1 MMLNLLFIPEI
12 ILSIGV
18 MIIILFDLFFQKQKG
33 FSFALVQFILLIAA
47 YYSLNNKLA
56 HTYSAYTLSEFT
68 NIFKFILLVGS
79 LMIFHYTYK
88 HLKFLKILKIEYFT
102 ISLLGLIG
110 TMIMISANSLL
121 MLYLGIELLSL
132 SLYALIGFNK
142 KSSLSSEA
150 AIKYYVLGAMS
161 SGILLFGISLIYGF
175 TGSITYDGIA
185 SQLININ
192 MNSVD
197 YIAIIFGLIFI
208 TASLCFKFGAAPFH
222 MWVPDIY
229 QGSLISTTILLSTLP
244 KIAVFIVFLKLYFIP
259 FILLKEVWSD
269 ILIFV
274 GMLSIIIGSLF
285 ALTQENIKRLLAYS
299 AISNIGFI
307 ILSLGLISIDG
318 IHASLYYTVVY
329 SLTALASF
337 GIITHITSNSN
348 GIEKITDL
356 AGLSKTHPYFAFL
369 ILITMLSSA
378 GIPPLIGFH
387 AKLMVIKA
395 LISSSYI
402 ILSIIVVIMTVVSA
416 YYYLK
421 VIKTIYF
428 DNREDLISTYSNN
441 SIILSI
447 NVLSLIALGIFP
459 YLLFNLTSYLMRIFS
474 VISI

>member
-1 MMLNLLFIPEI
+1 MLNLLFIPEI

-18 MIIILFDLFFQKQKG
+18 MIIILFDLFFQKQKAI
-33 FSFALVQFILLIAA
+33 SFTLVQFLLLIAA

-175 TGSITYDGIA
+175 TGSIAYDDIA
-185 SQLININ
+185 SQLINVD

-197 YIAIIFGLIFI
+197 YIAIIFGIIFI

-259 FILLKEVWSD
+259 FILYREVWSD

-274 GMLSIIIGSLF
+274 GMLSIVIGSLF

-318 IHASLYYTVVY
+318 IQASLYYTVVY

-356 AGLSKTHPYFAFL
+356 SGLSKTHPYFAFL

-428 DNREDLISTYSNN
+428 DNREDLISTYSNG
-441 SIILSI
+441 SVVLSI
-447 NVLSLIALGIFP
+447 NVLSLIVLGIFP
-459 YLLFNLTSYLMRIFS
+459 YLLFNLTAHLMEIFS

>member
-1 MMLNLLFIPEI
+1 
-12 ILSIGV
+12 
-18 MIIILFDLFFQKQKG
+18 
-33 FSFALVQFILLIAA
+33 
-47 YYSLNNKLA
+47 
-56 HTYSAYTLSEFT
+56 
-68 NIFKFILLVGS
+68 
-79 LMIFHYTYK
+79 
-88 HLKFLKILKIEYFT
+88 
-102 ISLLGLIG
+102 
-110 TMIMISANSLL
+110 
-121 MLYLGIELLSL
+121 
-132 SLYALIGFNK
+132 
-142 KSSLSSEA
+142 
-150 AIKYYVLGAMS
+150 
-161 SGILLFGISLIYGF
+161 
-175 TGSITYDGIA
+175 
-185 SQLININ
+185 

-197 YIAIIFGLIFI
+197 YIAIIFGIIFI

-259 FILLKEVWSD
+259 FILLREVWSD

-274 GMLSIIIGSLF
+274 GMLSIVIGSLF

-307 ILSLGLISIDG
+307 ILSLGLISVDG

-348 GIEKITDL
+348 GIEKITDI
-356 AGLSKTHPYFAFL
+356 AGLAKTHPYFALL

-402 ILSIIVVIMTVVSA
+402 ILSIIVVMMTVVSA

-428 DNREDLISTYSNN
+428 DNREDLISTYSSN
-441 SIILSI
+441 SIVLSI
-447 NVLSLIALGIFP
+447 NVLSLIVLGIFP
-459 YLLFNLTSYLMRIFS
+459 YLLFNLTAHLMEIFS

>member
-1 MMLNLLFIPEI
+1 MLNFLFIPEI
-12 ILSIGV
+12 ILSIGA
-18 MIIILFDLFFQKQKG
+18 MIIILFDLFFEKQKAL
-33 FSFALVQFILLIAA
+33 SFASVQFLLLIAA
-47 YYSLNNKLA
+47 YYSLNNKFSPD
-56 HTYSAYTLSEFT
+56 YSAYTLNEFT

-175 TGSITYDGIA
+175 TGSITYDDIA
-185 SQLININ
+185 SQLINID

-197 YIAIIFGLIFI
+197 YIAIIFGIIFI

-307 ILSLGLISIDG
+307 ILSLGLISVDG

-348 GIEKITDL
+348 GIEKITDI
-356 AGLSKTHPYFAFL
+356 AGLAKTHPYFALL

-402 ILSIIVVIMTVVSA
+402 ILSIIVVMMTVVSA

-421 VIKTIYF
+421 IIKTIYF
-428 DNREDLISTYSNN
+428 DNREDLISTYSNG
-441 SIILSI
+441 SVVLSI
-447 NVLSLIALGIFP
+447 NVLSLIVLGIFP
-459 YLLFNLTSYLMRIFS
+459 YLLFNLTAHLMEIFS

>member
-33 FSFALVQFILLIAA
+33 LSFTLVQFLLLIAA
-47 YYSLNNKLA
+47 YYSLDNKFSPS
-56 HTYSAYTLSEFT
+56 YSAYTLNEFT
-68 NIFKFILLVGS
+68 NVFKFILLVGS
-79 LMIFHYTYK
+79 LTIFHYTYK

-175 TGSITYDGIA
+175 TGSIGYDDIA
-185 SQLININ
+185 SQLINIDI
-192 MNSVD
+192 NSVD
-197 YIAIIFGLIFI
+197 YIAIIFGIIFI

-259 FILLKEVWSD
+259 FILFREVWSD

-274 GMLSIIIGSLF
+274 GMLSIVIGSLF

-318 IHASLYYTVVY
+318 IQASLYYTVVY

-356 AGLSKTHPYFAFL
+356 SGLSKTHPYFAFL

-428 DNREDLISTYSNN
+428 DNREDLISTYSN
-441 SIILSI
+441 SDIVLSI

-459 YLLFNLTSYLMRIFS
+459 YLLFNLTSYLMTIFS

>member
-1 MMLNLLFIPEI
+1 MLNLLFIPEI

-33 FSFALVQFILLIAA
+33 LSFTLVQFLLLIAA
-47 YYSLNNKLA
+47 YYSLNNKYSSS
-56 HTYSAYTLSEFT
+56 YSAYTLNEFT

-79 LMIFHYTYK
+79 LTIFHYTYK

-132 SLYALIGFNK
+132 SLYAVIGFNK

-175 TGSITYDGIA
+175 TGSIVYDDIA
-185 SQLININ
+185 SQIINIDI
-192 MNSVD
+192 NSVD
-197 YIAIIFGLIFI
+197 YIAIIFGIIFI

-259 FILLKEVWSD
+259 FILLREVWSD

-274 GMLSIIIGSLF
+274 GMLSIVIGSLF

-395 LISSSYI
+395 LISSAYI

-428 DNREDLISTYSNN
+428 DNREDLISTYSN
-441 SIILSI
+441 SGIILSI

>member
-1 MMLNLLFIPEI
+1 MLNILFIPEI

-33 FSFALVQFILLIAA
+33 FSFALVQFLLLLAA
-47 YYSLNNKLA
+47 YYSLNNKFSPN
-56 HTYSAYTLSEFT
+56 YSAYTLDEFT
-68 NIFKFILLVGS
+68 NVFKFILLLGS

-185 SQLININ
+185 SQLVNID

-197 YIAIIFGLIFI
+197 YIAIIFGIIFI

-259 FILLKEVWSD
+259 FILLKEVWSE

-274 GMLSIIIGSLF
+274 GMLSIVIGSLF

-307 ILSLGLISIDG
+307 ILSLGLISVDG

-395 LISSSYI
+395 LIGSSYI
-402 ILSIIVVIMTVVSA
+402 ILSIIVVMMTVISA

-428 DNREDLISTYSNN
+428 DNREDLISTYSN
-441 SIILSI
+441 SSMVLSI
-447 NVLSLIALGIFP
+447 NVLSLIVLGIFP
-459 YLLFNLTSYLMRIFS
+459 YLLFNLTAHLVGIFS

>member
-1 MMLNLLFIPEI
+1 MLNILFIPEI

-33 FSFALVQFILLIAA
+33 LSFTLVQFLLLIAA
-47 YYSLNNKLA
+47 YYSLNNKFSPS
-56 HTYSAYTLSEFT
+56 YSAYALNEFT
-68 NIFKFILLVGS
+68 NVFKFILLVGS
-79 LMIFHYTYK
+79 LAIFHYTYK

-150 AIKYYVLGAMS
+150 AIKYYVLGAMA

-175 TGSITYDGIA
+175 TGSIGYDDIA
-185 SQLININ
+185 SQLINIDI
-192 MNSVD
+192 NSVD
-197 YIAIIFGLIFI
+197 YIAIIFGIIFI

-259 FILLKEVWSD
+259 FILLREVWSD

-274 GMLSIIIGSLF
+274 GMLSIVIGSLF

-428 DNREDLISTYSNN
+428 DNREDLISTYSN
-441 SIILSI
+441 SDIVLSI

-459 YLLFNLTSYLMRIFS
+459 YLLFNLTSYLMTIFS

>member
-1 MMLNLLFIPEI
+1 MLNLLFIPEI

-33 FSFALVQFILLIAA
+33 LSFTLVQFLLLIAA
-47 YYSLNNKLA
+47 YYSLYNKFSPS
-56 HTYSAYTLSEFT
+56 YSAYTLNEFT
-68 NIFKFILLVGS
+68 NVFKFILLVGS
-79 LMIFHYTYK
+79 LTIFHYTYK

-175 TGSITYDGIA
+175 TGSIGYDDIA
-185 SQLININ
+185 SQLINIDI
-192 MNSVD
+192 NSVD
-197 YIAIIFGLIFI
+197 YIAIIFGIIFI

-259 FILLKEVWSD
+259 FILLREVWSD

-274 GMLSIIIGSLF
+274 GMLSIVIGSLF

-318 IHASLYYTVVY
+318 IQASLYYTVVY

-356 AGLSKTHPYFAFL
+356 SGLSKTHPYFAFL

-428 DNREDLISTYSNN
+428 DNREDLISTYSNS

>member
-1 MMLNLLFIPEI
+1 MLNILFIPEI

-33 FSFALVQFILLIAA
+33 LSFTLVQFLLLIAA
-47 YYSLNNKLA
+47 YYSLNNKFSPS
-56 HTYSAYTLSEFT
+56 YSAYALNEFT
-68 NIFKFILLVGS
+68 NVFKFILLVGS
-79 LMIFHYTYK
+79 LAIFHYTYK

-175 TGSITYDGIA
+175 TGSIGYDDIA
-185 SQLININ
+185 SQLINIDI
-192 MNSVD
+192 NSVD
-197 YIAIIFGLIFI
+197 YIAIIFGIIFI

-259 FILLKEVWSD
+259 FILLREVWSD

-274 GMLSIIIGSLF
+274 GMLSIVIGSLF

-428 DNREDLISTYSNN
+428 DNREDLISTYSN
-441 SIILSI
+441 SDIVLSI

-459 YLLFNLTSYLMRIFS
+459 YLLFNLTSYLMTIFS

>member
-1 MMLNLLFIPEI
+1 MLNILFIPEI

-33 FSFALVQFILLIAA
+33 LSFTLVQFLLLIAA
-47 YYSLNNKLA
+47 YYSLNNKFSPD
-56 HTYSAYTLSEFT
+56 YSAYTLNEFT

-175 TGSITYDGIA
+175 TGSITYDDIA
-185 SQLININ
+185 SQLINID

-197 YIAIIFGLIFI
+197 YIAIIFGIIFI

-307 ILSLGLISIDG
+307 ILSLGLISVDG

-348 GIEKITDL
+348 GIEKITDI
-356 AGLSKTHPYFAFL
+356 AGLAKTHPYFALL

-402 ILSIIVVIMTVVSA
+402 ILSIIVVMMTVVSA

-421 VIKTIYF
+421 IIKTIYF
-428 DNREDLISTYSNN
+428 DNREDLISTYSNG
-441 SIILSI
+441 SVVLSI
-447 NVLSLIALGIFP
+447 NVLSLIVLGIFP
-459 YLLFNLTSYLMRIFS
+459 YLLFNLTAHLMEIFS

>member
-1 MMLNLLFIPEI
+1 MLNILFIPEI

-33 FSFALVQFILLIAA
+33 LSFTLVQFLLLIAA
-47 YYSLNNKLA
+47 YYSLNNKFSSS
-56 HTYSAYTLSEFT
+56 YSAYALDEFT

-79 LMIFHYTYK
+79 LTIFHYTYK

-132 SLYALIGFNK
+132 SLYAVIGFNK

-175 TGSITYDGIA
+175 TGSIAYDDIA
-185 SQLININ
+185 SQLINVD

-197 YIAIIFGLIFI
+197 YIAIIFGIIFI

-259 FILLKEVWSD
+259 FILYREVWSD

-274 GMLSIIIGSLF
+274 GMLSIVIGSLF

-318 IHASLYYTVVY
+318 IQASLYYTVVY

-356 AGLSKTHPYFAFL
+356 SGLSKTHPYFAFL

-428 DNREDLISTYSNN
+428 DNREDLISTYSN
-441 SIILSI
+441 SDIVLSI

-459 YLLFNLTSYLMRIFS
+459 YLLFNLTSYLMTIFS

>member
-1 MMLNLLFIPEI
+1 MLNLLFIPEI
-12 ILSIGV
+12 MLSLGV
-18 MIIILFDLFFQKQKG
+18 MVIILIDLFFQKHKG
-33 FSFALVQFILLIAA
+33 FSFTLVQFLLLIAA
-47 YYSLNNKLA
+47 YYSLDNKFLPN
-56 HTYSAYTLSEFT
+56 YSAYTLNEFS
-68 NIFKFILLVGS
+68 NIFKFILLISS
-79 LMIFHYTYK
+79 LITFHYTYK

-175 TGSITYDGIA
+175 TGSIAYDDIA
-185 SQLININ
+185 SQLTNID

-197 YIAIIFGLIFI
+197 YIAIIFGIIFI

-259 FILLKEVWSD
+259 FILLREVWSD

-274 GMLSIIIGSLF
+274 GMLSIVIGSLF

-402 ILSIIVVIMTVVSA
+402 ILSIIVVIMTVISA

-428 DNREDLISTYSNN
+428 DSRKDLISTYSSSNVV
-441 SIILSI
+441 LSI

-459 YLLFNLTSYLMRIFS
+459 YLLFNLTSYLMGIFS

>member
-1 MMLNLLFIPEI
+1 MLNILFIPEI

-33 FSFALVQFILLIAA
+33 LSFTLVQFLLLIAA
-47 YYSLNNKLA
+47 YYSLNNKFSPS
-56 HTYSAYTLSEFT
+56 YSAYTLNEFT

-79 LMIFHYTYK
+79 LTIFHYTYK

-175 TGSITYDGIA
+175 TGSIAYDDIA
-185 SQLININ
+185 YQLINID

-197 YIAIIFGLIFI
+197 YIAIIFGMIFI

-259 FILLKEVWSD
+259 FILLREVWSD

-274 GMLSIIIGSLF
+274 GMLSIVIGSLF

-428 DNREDLISTYSNN
+428 DNREDLISTYSN
-441 SIILSI
+441 SDIVLSI

>member
-1 MMLNLLFIPEI
+1 MLNILFIPEI

-33 FSFALVQFILLIAA
+33 LSFTLVQFLLLIAA
-47 YYSLNNKLA
+47 YYSLNNKFSFS
-56 HTYSAYTLSEFT
+56 YSAYTLNEFT
-68 NIFKFILLVGS
+68 NIFKFILIVGS
-79 LMIFHYTYK
+79 LTIFHYTYK

-175 TGSITYDGIA
+175 TGSIGYDDIA
-185 SQLININ
+185 SQLINIDI
-192 MNSVD
+192 NSVD
-197 YIAIIFGLIFI
+197 YIAIIFGIIFI

-259 FILLKEVWSD
+259 FILLREVWSD

-274 GMLSIIIGSLF
+274 GMLSIVIGSLF

-428 DNREDLISTYSNN
+428 DNREDLISTYSN
-441 SIILSI
+441 SDIILSI

-459 YLLFNLTSYLMRIFS
+459 YLLFNLTSYLMRVFS

>member
-1 MMLNLLFIPEI
+1 MFNLLFIPEV

-33 FSFALVQFILLIAA
+33 LSFTLVQFLLLVAA
-47 YYSLNNKLA
+47 YYSLNNKFSSS
-56 HTYSAYTLSEFT
+56 YSAYTIDEFT

-79 LMIFHYTYK
+79 LTIFHYTYK

-132 SLYALIGFNK
+132 SLYAVIGFNK
-142 KSSLSSEA
+142 RSSLSSEA

-175 TGSITYDGIA
+175 TGSIAYDDIA
-185 SQLININ
+185 SQLINVD

-197 YIAIIFGLIFI
+197 YIAIIFGIIFI

-259 FILLKEVWSD
+259 FIILKEVWSD

-274 GMLSIIIGSLF
+274 GMLSIVIGSLF

-307 ILSLGLISIDG
+307 IVSLGLISIDG

-337 GIITHITSNSN
+337 GIITHITSNSD

-395 LISSSYI
+395 LIDSSYI
-402 ILSIIVVIMTVVSA
+402 ILPVIVVIMTVVSA

-428 DNREDLISTYSNN
+428 DNREDLISTYSSN
-441 SIILSI
+441 SIVLSI

-459 YLLFNLTSYLMRIFS
+459 YLLFNLTSYLVGIFS

>member
-1 MMLNLLFIPEI
+1 MLNLLFIPEI

-33 FSFALVQFILLIAA
+33 LSFTLVQFLLLIAT
-47 YYSLNNKLA
+47 YYSLNNKFSSS
-56 HTYSAYTLSEFT
+56 YSAYTIDEFT

-79 LMIFHYTYK
+79 LVIFHYTYK

-132 SLYALIGFNK
+132 SLYAVIGFNK

-175 TGSITYDGIA
+175 TGSIAYDDIA
-185 SQLININ
+185 SQLINVD

-197 YIAIIFGLIFI
+197 YIAIIFGIIFI

-259 FILLKEVWSD
+259 FILLREVWSD

-274 GMLSIIIGSLF
+274 GMLSIVIGSLF

-318 IHASLYYTVVY
+318 IQASLYYTVVY

-356 AGLSKTHPYFAFL
+356 SGLSKTHPYFAFL

>member
-1 MMLNLLFIPEI
+1 MLNILFIPEI

-33 FSFALVQFILLIAA
+33 LSFTLVQFLLLIAA
-47 YYSLNNKLA
+47 YYSLDNKFSPS
-56 HTYSAYTLSEFT
+56 YSAYTLNEFT
-68 NIFKFILLVGS
+68 NVFKFILLVGS
-79 LMIFHYTYK
+79 LTIFHYTYK

-175 TGSITYDGIA
+175 TGSIVYDDIA
-185 SQLININ
+185 SQLISID

-197 YIAIIFGLIFI
+197 YIAIVFGIIFI

-259 FILLKEVWSD
+259 FILLREVWSD

-274 GMLSIIIGSLF
+274 GMLSIVIGSLF

-307 ILSLGLISIDG
+307 ILSLGLISVDG

-378 GIPPLIGFH
+378 GIPPLVGFH

-395 LISSSYI
+395 LVSSSYI

-428 DNREDLISTYSNN
+428 DNREDLISTFSN
-441 SIILSI
+441 SDIILSI

>member
-1 MMLNLLFIPEI
+1 MLSILFIPEI

-33 FSFALVQFILLIAA
+33 LSFTLVQFLLLVAA
-47 YYSLNNKLA
+47 YYSLNNKFSSS
-56 HTYSAYTLSEFT
+56 YSAYTINEFT

-79 LMIFHYTYK
+79 LTIFHYTYK

-132 SLYALIGFNK
+132 SLYAVIGFNK

-175 TGSITYDGIA
+175 TGSIAYDDIA
-185 SQLININ
+185 SQLINVD

-197 YIAIIFGLIFI
+197 YIAIIFGIIFI

-259 FILLKEVWSD
+259 FILYREVWSD

-274 GMLSIIIGSLF
+274 GMLSIVIGSLF

-318 IHASLYYTVVY
+318 IHASLYYTAVY

-428 DNREDLISTYSNN
+428 DNREDLISTYSNS

>member
-1 MMLNLLFIPEI
+1 MLNLIFIPEI

-18 MIIILFDLFFQKQKG
+18 MLIILIDLFFQKRKTIS
-33 FSFALVQFILLIAA
+33 FSLIQILLLLAAYSSLNYQIYPKYNAYVLNEFTSIIKFILLI
-47 YYSLNNKLA
+47 
-56 HTYSAYTLSEFT
+56 
-68 NIFKFILLVGS
+68 GS
-79 LMIFHYTYK
+79 LMIFHYSYK

-175 TGSITYDGIA
+175 TGSIVYDDIA
-185 SQLININ
+185 TQMINIDS
-192 MNSVD
+192 NSVE
-197 YIAIIFGLIFI
+197 YIAIIFGIVFI

-244 KIAVFIVFLKLYFIP
+244 KIAVFIVFLNLYFIP
-259 FILLKEVWSD
+259 FILLNHVWSD

-274 GMLSIIIGSLF
+274 GMLSIILGSIF

-307 ILSLGLISIDG
+307 ILSLGLVSIDG
-318 IHASLYYTVVY
+318 IHASLYYTIVY
-329 SLTALASF
+329 TLTALASF

-348 GIEKITDL
+348 DIEDIKDL

-395 LISSSYI
+395 LIDSSNI
-402 ILSIIVVIMTVVSA
+402 ILSVIVVIMTVVSA

-428 DNREDLISTYSNN
+428 DDREDLISTHSNTN
-441 SIILSI
+441 YVLSI

-459 YLLFNLTSYLMRIFS
+459 YILFYLTSHLVGILA